1 MSLAFLL
8 FAFLATGADGEIR
21 NVKRA
26 EARAADA
33 NIPPPNAKVHSFS
46 HSRLTSFLSL
56 TFMMMMMMMKTLL
69 ILKKAD
75 ECVCSG
81 ISRECNKFWP
91 QNNHGGGNLQKA
103 DVHGNT
109 TLK

>member
-1 MSLAFLL
+1 MSLAFFV

-21 NVKRA
+21 NLKRA

-33 NIPPPNAKVHSFS
+33 NPHHQCSFFLPLAPNFIFKSDVHDDDDEYV
-46 HSRLTSFLSL
+46 TD
-56 TFMMMMMMMKTLL
+56 
-69 ILKKAD
+69 IKKGRR

-81 ISRECNKFWP
+81 ISRNCKKFWP
-91 QNNHGGGNLQKA
+91 QNNHGGGHLQKA
-103 DVHGNT
+103 DVRGNT